1 MQKRWAPKT
10 SNGLDE
16 RGNVGQGISNDPGI
30 LRHDGLFPG
39 IGNIRE
45 GKGGFVESINGQKTN
60 VAEKE
65 KGMFRCSGA
74 LQMLIALGP

>member
-10 SNGLDE
+10 SYGLDE

-45 GKGGFVESINGQKTN
+45 GKGGFVE
-60 VAEKE
+60 
-65 KGMFRCSGA
+65 
-74 LQMLIALGP
+74 